1 MQKRILIIE
10 GEDDVRASAQA
21 ALERAGYEVI
31 TAARARQGVHLAERQ
46 QPDAILVDVVMP
58 DIDGPRTVSE
68 LRANPST
75 RDIPVIFLTTDD
87 GNVFENVD
95 LLGAIPKPFDP
106 ETLHEQVRR
115 LLGW

>member
-10 GEDDVRASAQA
+10 GEESVRTSAQA
-21 ALERAGYEVI
+21 ALERGGYEVI

-58 DIDGPRTVSE
+58 DIDGPRTVRE

-75 RDIPVIFLTTDD
+75 RDIPVIFLSADD
-87 GNVFENVD
+87 GQVFDNVD
-95 LLGAIPKPFDP
+95 LLGVISKPFDP
-106 ETLHEQVRR
+106 ETLHAQVQA